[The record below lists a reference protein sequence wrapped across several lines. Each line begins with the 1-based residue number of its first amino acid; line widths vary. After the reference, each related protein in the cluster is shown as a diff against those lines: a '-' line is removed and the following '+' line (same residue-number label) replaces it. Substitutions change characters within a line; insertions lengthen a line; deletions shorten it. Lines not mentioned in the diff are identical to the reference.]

1 MRTNLKVFRTD
12 RKLRQTDIAYDLGV
26 SRMTYSFIE
35 RGIRSGSAEFWQRL
49 QRVYNV
55 PNEEMYSLMKLDEVE
70 QCETKE
76 S

>member
-26 SRMTYSFIE
+26 SRVTYSLIE
-35 RGIRSGSAEFWQRL
+35 RGLRSGSAEFWQRL

-55 PNEEMYSLMKLDEVE
+55 PNEEMNSLMKVDEVE

-76 S
+76 R